1 MLDSK
6 GFDNWAGDYDE
17 SIANSNGYPF
27 DGYYNVLGF
36 VHNMVKVSNDTKI
49 LDIGIGTGTGQLT

>member
-6 GFDNWAGDYDE
+6 GFDNWAGDYNE

-27 DGYYNVLGF
+27 DEGLTLYYN
-36 VHNMVKVSNDTKI
+36 
-49 LDIGIGTGTGQLT
+49 